1 MATRLT
7 RPCLRT
13 RSRKKFSVSAFFCT
27 PSPPN
32 DTRVENT
39 MAVFTG
45 VTLQPASATSQRSS
59 SAYSSRISG
68 VVLARCCSTVVMVQE
83 CSRVRNTNSR
93 PHLGQ
98 RQRGLDE
105 GMVLGSPCPPWHF
118 VPRFFVCM
126 GLVVC
131 DDTISVHV
139 FRKPRFVPLP
149 LLTQLRQRHT
159 DAGVV
164 ARRVVVVP
172 AAFVIAAVRAE
183 AV

>member
-105 GMVLGSPCPPWHF
+105 GMVLGKGRQRTTGETGHTGKTQVVSFSCQFLSPCSPCPPWHF
-118 VPRFFVCM
+118 VPAVLC
-126 GLVVC
+126 
-131 DDTISVHV
+131 
-139 FRKPRFVPLP
+139 LP
-149 LLTQLRQRHT
+149 
-159 DAGVV
+159 G
-164 ARRVVVVP
+164 
-172 AAFVIAAVRAE
+172 FGCVR
-183 AV
+183 